1 MVGHLIKL
9 GTRGSPL
16 ALIQAE
22 EVRDNLL
29 AAHDGLQ
36 VEIVEVSTTGDRI
49 QDRTLAAIGGKG
61 LFTKEIEQAL
71 NNGDVDVAVH
81 SAKDILTEFPPGL
94 VLGPILARED
104 VRDVLISKSGK
115 GLRDLAAGAVVG
127 TASLRRQAQVLA
139 LRPDLKVIP
148 FRGNVQT
155 RLRKLEEGQADATLL
170 ALAGLARLKNEHVAS
185 EILETDTLLP
195 AVGQGAIALELRE
208 DDAETA
214 RLCEALNDTKT
225 ASEVTAERAMLAEL
239 DGSCRTPI
247 AGLAKLDTGTQSIHL
262 RALVAKPDG
271 SVVHEVERKGTI
283 ADAAEIGADAG
294 RELKRKAGPN
304 FLP

>member
-71 NNGDVDVAVH
+71 NNGDIDVAVH

-148 FRGNVQT
+148 LRGNVQT

>member
-1 MVGHLIKL
+1 MVGYRIKL

-22 EVRDNLL
+22 EVRDRLL

-49 QDRTLAAIGGKG
+49 QDRSLAAIGGKG
-61 LFTKEIEQAL
+61 LFTKEIEKAL
-71 NNGDVDVAVH
+71 CDGDIDVAVH
-81 SAKDILTEFPPGL
+81 SAKDMLTELPPGL
-94 VLGPILARED
+94 ILGPVLARED
-104 VRDVLISKSGK
+104 VRDVLISKSGT
-115 GLRDLAAGAVVG
+115 GLEGLEAGAAVG

-155 RLRKLEEGQADATLL
+155 RLRKLEEGQVDATLL
-170 ALAGLARLKNEHVAS
+170 ALAGLIRLKNERFAT
-185 EILETDTLLP
+185 EILETDRMLP
-195 AVGQGAIALELRE
+195 AVGQGAVALELRE

-214 RLCEALNDTKT
+214 KLCEALNDTKT
-225 ASEVTAERAMLAEL
+225 ASELTAERAMLAEL

-247 AGLAKLDTGTQSIHL
+247 AGLAKLDSSNLSIYL

-271 SVVHEVERKGTI
+271 SVVHRVERKGKI
-283 ADAAEIGADAG
+283 GDAAEIGADAG
-294 RELKRKAGPN
+294 QELKRKAGPN

>member
-1 MVGHLIKL
+1 MAGHLIKL

-16 ALIQAE
+16 ALVQAE
-22 EVRDNLL
+22 EVRDKLL
-29 AAHDGLQ
+29 AAHTGLQ
-36 VEIVEVSTTGDRI
+36 VEIVKVSTIGDRI

-71 NNGDVDVAVH
+71 CDGDVDVAVH
-81 SAKDILTEFPPGL
+81 SAKDMLTEFPPGL
-94 VLGPILARED
+94 VLGPILERQD
-104 VRDVLISKSGK
+104 VRDVLISRSGLSL
-115 GLRDLAAGAVVG
+115 GDLKAGALVG

-139 LRPDLKVIP
+139 FRPDLKVIP

-155 RLRKLEEGQADATLL
+155 RLRKMEEGQADATLL
-170 ALAGLARLKNEHVAS
+170 ALAGLVRLKNERVAT
-185 EILETDTLLP
+185 EIIETDRLLP

-208 DDAETA
+208 DDPETA
-214 RLCEALNDTKT
+214 KLCEALNDTTT

-247 AGLAKLDTGTQSIHL
+247 AGLAKLDPDNLSIYL

-283 ADAAEIGADAG
+283 GDAAEIGADAG
-294 RELKRKAGPN
+294 QELKRKAGPN

>member
-1 MVGHLIKL
+1 MTERIIKL

-22 EVRDNLL
+22 EVRDKLL
-29 AAHDGLQ
+29 AAHHGLK

-61 LFTKEIEQAL
+61 LFTKEIEQSL
-71 NNGDVDVAVH
+71 LDGDVDVAVH
-81 SAKDILTEFPPGL
+81 SAKDMLTEFPPGL
-94 VLGPILARED
+94 TLGPILPRED
-104 VRDVLISKSGK
+104 VRDVLISKSGHS
-115 GLRDLAAGAVVG
+115 LQDLDTGAVVG

-155 RLRKLEEGQADATLL
+155 RLRKLKEGQADATLL
-170 ALAGLARLKNEHVAS
+170 ALAGLVRLKNESIAS
-185 EILETDTLLP
+185 EIIETDRLLP

-208 DDAETA
+208 DDPNTA
-214 RLCEALNDTKT
+214 ALCDVLNDAKT
-225 ASEVTAERAMLAEL
+225 AAEVTAERALLAEL

-247 AGLAKLDTGTQSIHL
+247 AGLAMLNSEDQSIHL
-262 RALVAKPDG
+262 RALIAKPDG
-271 SVVHEVERKGTI
+271 SVVHKVERTGTI
-283 ADAAEIGADAG
+283 GDAVEIGFDAG
-294 RELKRKAGPN
+294 QELKRDAGPN